1 MQSSDVTEVRVD
13 PNGLTAARQHRSGR
27 SHPYRQPFNWWLRRR
42 GYVLYML
49 REATVIPM
57 VVWTVLF
64 LVEIARLRQ
73 GPAGYRPLEGPVFVA
88 VSVVCLAATLW
99 HAYTFLS
106 LAGLIVRIPY
116 ADRAVSPRVIV
127 GAMFSGLVLLS
138 IVVGGLLIWGGA

>member
-1 MQSSDVTEVRVD
+1 
-13 PNGLTAARQHRSGR
+13 
-27 SHPYRQPFNWWLRRR
+27 
-42 GYVLYML
+42 ML

-57 VVWTVLF
+57 VIWMVLF

-73 GPAGYRPLEGPVFVA
+73 GGAGYRPLDGPVFVG
-88 VSVVCLAATLW
+88 VSVVCLAAALW

-116 ADRAVSPRVIV
+116 GDRVVPPRAIV
-127 GAMFSGLVLLS
+127 GAMFGGLALLS